1 MIKRDINMKKNIHG
15 KVRIALLA
23 IWISLA
29 VFAVIW
35 GIEPRWLQEISSQGK
50 LVEAT
55 ENKLKGDE
63 LLRQSNFKEA
73 LEAYSHALEILPEMQ
88 SSQIG
93 KAISLFKLG
102 NTDQALQIYQNLLNN
117 DPDKPWEIYYNL
129 VSIYEIKRDKEK
141 TISTLEKEIE
151 SSPEPFNSYVR
162 LARVYFTS
170 SEWQKALQNYR
181 HAFDNKPDMENEYFS
196 ALKSYRVTYKLDSLL
211 VKSIDSYLNTGFDQ
225 QVAEKYY
232 AESYEDQLQ
241 ENPAIAMIYNDAG
254 FCYAMLGDIP
264 SSIPFFQSAV
274 KLQPDN
280 QEYQQNLA
288 KAEHELAE
296 SK

>member
-1 MIKRDINMKKNIHG
+1 MKKNIHG

-35 GIEPRWLQEISSQGK
+35 AIEPLWLQEISSQGK

-63 LLRQSNFKEA
+63 LLRQSNFEEA
-73 LEAYSHALEILPEMQ
+73 LKAYSHALEILPEMQ

-93 KAISLFKLG
+93 KAISLFKLKK
-102 NTDQALQIYQNLLNN
+102 TDQALKIYQNLLKN

-129 VSIYEIKRDKEK
+129 ASIYESLRDKEN
-141 TISTLEKEIE
+141 TISALEKEIE
-151 SSPEPFNSYVR
+151 SSPDPFNSYVR
-162 LARVYFTS
+162 LAKVYFTS
-170 SEWQKALQNYR
+170 SEWQQALQNYR
-181 HAFDNKPDMENEYFS
+181 LAFDYKPDMGNEYIS
-196 ALKSYRVTYKLDSLL
+196 ALKSDRVTYKLDSLM
-211 VKSIDSYLNTGFDQ
+211 VKSIDSYLNTGFDK
-225 QVAEKYY
+225 QVADRYY
-232 AESYEDQLQ
+232 QVAFEDQLR
-241 ENPAIAMIYNDAG
+241 ENPALAMIYNDAG

-264 SSIPFFQSAV
+264 SSIPFFQTAV
-274 KLQPDN
+274 ELQPDN
-280 QEYQQNLA
+280 KDYKQNFA
-288 KAEHELAE
+288 KAQHELAG